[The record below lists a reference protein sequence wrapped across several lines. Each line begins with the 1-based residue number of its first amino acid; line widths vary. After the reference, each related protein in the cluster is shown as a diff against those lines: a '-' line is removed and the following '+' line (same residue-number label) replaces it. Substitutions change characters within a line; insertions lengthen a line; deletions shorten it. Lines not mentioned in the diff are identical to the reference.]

1 MAELI
6 LSAFRVTSLSLFLK
20 NKSVDFLKQA
30 EFELKA
36 LFSNGFNQMTIL
48 GWAILLEYLLD

>member
-48 GWAILLEYLLD
+48 G